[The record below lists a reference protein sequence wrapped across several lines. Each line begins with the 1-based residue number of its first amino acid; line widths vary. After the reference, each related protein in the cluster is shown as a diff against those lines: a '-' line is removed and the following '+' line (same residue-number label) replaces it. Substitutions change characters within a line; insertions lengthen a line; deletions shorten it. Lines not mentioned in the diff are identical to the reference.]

1 MEMTAREKD
10 LLDELEL
17 LRKLHENNQHTMTT
31 SIQALKWWV
40 QKYEYLT
47 GTNVLSQMTKQ
58 IYTTGEVLDYI
69 KQLINNEEYT
79 PEEKVEK
86 LKTVSYKVNT
96 EANWYAFHKMFFPM
110 DYHDITSLIHEIKEI
125 INAEWFRKT
134 IKIKEKEL
142 NGKENF

>member
-1 MEMTAREKD
+1 MEITVREKD

-17 LRKLHENNQHTMTT
+17 LRQLHANNQHTMTM

-40 QKYEYLT
+40 RKYEYLT
-47 GTNVLSQMTKQ
+47 GTNVLSQRIKQ

-96 EANWYAFHKMFFPM
+96 EADWYEFHKMFFPM
-110 DYHDITSLIHEIKEI
+110 AYHDIASLIHEIKEI
-125 INAEWFRKT
+125 VNAEWFRKT
-134 IKIKEKEL
+134 IKIKENVKA
-142 NGKENF
+142 